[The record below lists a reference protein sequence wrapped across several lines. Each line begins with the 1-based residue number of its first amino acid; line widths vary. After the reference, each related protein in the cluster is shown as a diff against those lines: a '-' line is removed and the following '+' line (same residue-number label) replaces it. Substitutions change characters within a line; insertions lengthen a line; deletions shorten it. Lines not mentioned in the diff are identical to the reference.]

1 MLCTKLVFVLYRLI
15 GTDKPQVL
23 EAQQSHFAPLQKKYA
38 DLGFDRVCWKSMLG
52 LWKKCGANKKWDM
65 EKTVHGQDL
74 AQDPV
79 KDQVQGLVQDL
90 EPDIVFNDDHGI

>member
-1 MLCTKLVFVLYRLI
+1 MW
-15 GTDKPQVL
+15 G
-23 EAQQSHFAPLQKKYA
+23 QQ
-38 DLGFDRVCWKSMLG
+38 
-52 LWKKCGANKKWDM
+52 KWDM